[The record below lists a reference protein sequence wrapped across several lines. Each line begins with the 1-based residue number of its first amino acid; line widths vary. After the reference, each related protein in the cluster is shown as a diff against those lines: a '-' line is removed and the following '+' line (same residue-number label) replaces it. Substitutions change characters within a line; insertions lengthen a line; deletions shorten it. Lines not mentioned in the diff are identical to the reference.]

1 VSLFLYRLSA
11 FFLCGNGSSSGGHHI
26 YKKIRLL
33 LLRSTAAGRAEDL
46 IRVGFLLEGV
56 AWGSISGEI
65 VRVVRA

>member
-1 VSLFLYRLSA
+1 M
-11 FFLCGNGSSSGGHHI
+11 

-33 LLRSTAAGRAEDL
+33 LLRSTAAGRARIL
-46 IRVGFLLEGV
+46 FGFLLEGV